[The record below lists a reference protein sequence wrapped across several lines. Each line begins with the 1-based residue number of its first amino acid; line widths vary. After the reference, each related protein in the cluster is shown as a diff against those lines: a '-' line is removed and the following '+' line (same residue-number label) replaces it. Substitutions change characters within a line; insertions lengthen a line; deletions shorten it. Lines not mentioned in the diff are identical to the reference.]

1 MAGFFLL
8 AHTLTRL
15 AGNWIL
21 AEAVILAAALLASR
35 LLPGTACLWLLLLG
49 TVGTLPVL
57 WALLPPSMFF
67 TADFWPLALLFYSFT
82 SFSARPSPRWAPCC
96 CCCWCRAP
104 ACRRRRLV
112 TLTGFRPIF
121 LHCWRW
127 RRML

>member
-8 AHTLTRL
+8 AHTVTRL

-21 AEAVILAAALLASR
+21 AEAVILAAALLTSWLLSR

-67 TADFWPLALLFYSFT
+67 TAGFWPLALLFYSAYFVL
-82 SFSARPSPRWAPCC
+82 SAALATLGPMLLLL
-96 CCCWCRAP
+96 
-104 ACRRRRLV
+104 LV
-112 TLTGFRPIF
+112 
-121 LHCWRW
+121 
-127 RRML
+127 

>member
-1 MAGFFLL
+1 MNSRFFSRLFPPLCMAGFFLL

-21 AEAVILAAALLASR
+21 AEAVILAAALLASC

-67 TADFWPLALLFYSFT
+67 TADFWPLTLLFYFLY
-82 SFSARPSPRWAPCC
+82 FVLSAALATLGPMLLLL
-96 CCCWCRAP
+96 
-104 ACRRRRLV
+104 LV
-112 TLTGFRPIF
+112 
-121 LHCWRW
+121 
-127 RRML
+127 